1 MANVNDSP
9 PETRLEA
16 LDIDLPPPPEA
27 VAAYEP
33 WIRTGDLVV
42 TSGQLPWDG
51 DDMAYTGKLGTDLT
65 VEEGYAA
72 ARLATING
80 LAQLKDATGS
90 LDQISQIVR
99 VEGNVHAGADFRGQ
113 PEVLDG
119 ASELLRDVFGERSG
133 HTRTALGTNEM
144 PLNAAVQLSFWAEVT
159 E

>member
-1 MANVNDSP
+1 MAEGNDVQPESRLAELEIQLPTP
-9 PETRLEA
+9 PA
-16 LDIDLPPPPEA
+16 A

-33 WIRTGDLVV
+33 WIRTGEIVV

-51 DDMAYTGKLGTDLT
+51 DDMAYTGKLGDDLT

-90 LDQISQIVR
+90 LNQIAQIVR
-99 VEGNVHAGADFRGQ
+99 VEGNVHAAEGFQGQ

-159 E
+159 T